1 MVLFTGPLPISDTL
15 KFPYMTHC
23 CSDHKQVISWVRGQL
38 PAGFDSS
45 FLNLAQEAP
54 YDARSPVQ
62 PPKLKADG
70 GGVSAPRL
78 AHKTWDQTRKEAG
91 IALSPNISYDLQQSP
106 WILRKHDMEKSK
118 EATPWSGAYFFHSS
132 SSTYSLAW
140 CLHCRIL
147 QILKSYCGCLW
158 MLCVWANR

>member
-23 CSDHKQVISWVRGQL
+23 CSDHKQVISWVGGQL

-45 FLNLAQEAP
+45 FLNLVQEAP

-70 GGVSAPRL
+70 GIAEPRCRITESAS
-78 AHKTWDQTRKEAG
+78 W
-91 IALSPNISYDLQQSP
+91 
-106 WILRKHDMEKSK
+106 RKHRQP
-118 EATPWSGAYFFHSS
+118 TQP
-132 SSTYSLAW
+132 SL
-140 CLHCRIL
+140 LD
-147 QILKSYCGCLW
+147 LKMVEW
-158 MLCVWANR
+158 RQV